1 MNPAHQ
7 ALVVACAFRPIR
19 TLQDLE
25 AHRAWAAYLLALKR
39 RPEWLYAEIAAA
51 SATLEVPCPAP

>member
-25 AHRAWAAYLLALKR
+25 AHRAWAAYLLTLGR
-39 RPEWLYAEIAAA
+39 RPEWLQQTITAAA
-51 SATLEVPCPAP
+51 AALEGT